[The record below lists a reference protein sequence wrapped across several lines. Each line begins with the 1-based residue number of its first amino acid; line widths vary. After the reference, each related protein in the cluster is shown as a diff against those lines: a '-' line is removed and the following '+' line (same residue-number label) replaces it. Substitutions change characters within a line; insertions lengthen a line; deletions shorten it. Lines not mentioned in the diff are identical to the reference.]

1 MNIGVLFL
9 AVVIGLSLLIIG
21 LFIYARI
28 PKKLK
33 TDKYA
38 GKWKEIQGYCRDKS
52 QWPLALE
59 EADKLLEAALKR
71 RKFKGKSMGERMVSA
86 QRIMT
91 NNDGMWFA
99 HNLYKKVAA
108 DPSLRLR
115 EADVKAALIGFR
127 QALKDVGAIRTASAI
142 EADKEQK

>member
-1 MNIGVLFL
+1 MIGMIVLGI
-9 AVVIGLSLLIIG
+9 VIGMVLLIVGIAVYRR
-21 LFIYARI
+21 L

-33 TDKYA
+33 TEKYA
-38 GKWKEIQGYCRDKS
+38 VKWKEVQSYCRDKA
-52 QWPLALE
+52 QWPVALE
-59 EADKLLEAALKR
+59 EADKLLDAALKR
-71 RKFKGKSMGERMVSA
+71 RKYKGGSMGERMVSA

-108 DPSLRLR
+108 DPKLRLK

-127 QALKDVGAIRTASAI
+127 QALKDLGAIKTQSK
-142 EADKEQK
+142 DGEQS